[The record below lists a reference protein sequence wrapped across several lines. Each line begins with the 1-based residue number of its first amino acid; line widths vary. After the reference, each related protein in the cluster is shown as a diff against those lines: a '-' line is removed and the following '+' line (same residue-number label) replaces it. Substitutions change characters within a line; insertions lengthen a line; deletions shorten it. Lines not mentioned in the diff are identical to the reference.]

1 MGRAGEGLL
10 GCQGNS
16 GRKGGDSGAPW
27 IFSPLPSGLDP
38 ACWAGP
44 ISNGLQKVDVQ
55 LITQDLCSEAYR
67 YQVTPRMLCAGYH
80 KGKKDACQVT
90 RGAGG
95 DGVGGVMSPSPRG
108 WPSAHISLPPAR
120 WRWLSP
126 LYR

>member
-1 MGRAGEGLL
+1 M
-10 GCQGNS
+10 
-16 GRKGGDSGAPW
+16 
-27 IFSPLPSGLDP
+27 
-38 ACWAGP
+38 
-44 ISNGLQKVDVQ
+44 DVQ

-90 RGAGG
+90 P
-95 DGVGGVMSPSPRG
+95 GVGGAMPTSPRV
-108 WPSAHISLPPAR
+108 WSSAYISLPPAR